1 MYITTR
7 FSNAADNKAQVDEL
21 CAAVVAAGFED
32 FHFIRDVEHYQKN
45 VFPSQKALWAKAKE
59 CIEACDALLIDVSDS
74 PSGGRVV
81 EAGIAYALGKPV
93 YVIVRK
99 GVAYKDF
106 YDGIA
111 AVVIEYESRGDVV
124 AALRP
129 YATQLQRLL

>member
-21 CAAVVAAGFED
+21 CAAVAAAGFED
-32 FHFIRDVEHYQKN
+32 FHFIRDIEQYRKN
-45 VFPSQKALWAKAKE
+45 VFPSQKALWAKAKQ
-59 CIEACDALLIDVSDS
+59 CIKACDALLIDVSDS

-93 YVIVRK
+93 YVIVQK

-106 YDGIA
+106 YNGIA
-111 AVVIEYESRGDVV
+111 EAVIEYETPSDITDE
-124 AALRP
+124 LRRH
-129 YATQLQRLL
+129 AS